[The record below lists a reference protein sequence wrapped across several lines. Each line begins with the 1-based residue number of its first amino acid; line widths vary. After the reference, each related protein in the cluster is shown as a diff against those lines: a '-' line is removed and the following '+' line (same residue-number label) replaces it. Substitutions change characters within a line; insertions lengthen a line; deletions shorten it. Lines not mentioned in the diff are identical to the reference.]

1 MHDGANRAEEIF
13 CAALPLPPERRA
25 AYLAET
31 CGADPG
37 LRARVEEMLSRQA
50 EARRF
55 FETSRPGINVA
66 ALAGRL
72 VSEAA
77 GAARPE
83 PDPEIGR
90 QVGSYRLIEKLGE
103 GGCGVVYLARQDE
116 PVRRHVALKIIKLGM
131 DTRGF
136 IARFDAERRTLA
148 MMDHPNIAHVLD
160 AGATETGRPYL
171 AMELVRGTKITRFC
185 DENRHDIRR
194 RLSLFIQV
202 CHAIQHAHQKG
213 VIHRDIKASNVLVT
227 LIDGVA
233 VPKVIDFGVAKAVDG
248 EPTANQ
254 TVLTTCELFIGTPAY
269 MSPEQ
274 AGTGGLAADT
284 RSDVYSLGVLLH
296 ELLIGRTPFT
306 HRELIEAGPE
316 RMRRILRENEPPPP
330 SARLADMPAGEL
342 ARVAADRREH
352 PARLVALL
360 KRDLDW
366 IVMRALEKD
375 RDRRYP
381 TAIGLA
387 LDVQRH
393 LNNEAVLARP
403 PSRSYQFRKFV
414 RRNRAVFASLTAVGL
429 ALVAGFG
436 TSTWLYFQAREAHR
450 AAEKGR
456 ATEAFMRRQAEANL
470 TVAKAAS
477 LIDKYQ
483 MQQAD
488 ELVGGLPASDM
499 ATVGA
504 ALYRPLGDWAAVLG
518 NWPRAA
524 EYYSVLVR
532 LDLSERPD
540 PATLDYTKYTVFLI
554 ELGDRRA
561 YDEFCRDTIRHF
573 AGTPDPVAAE
583 RTLKLCSLL
592 PPGPER
598 IAALTPF
605 AGLTARSI
613 TERGGVTQADWPV
626 FWRHLSL
633 ALFEYR
639 LGHYTESLRLGDRCL
654 EFDALENVPPRAASV
669 HAIAAMCLAR
679 LGRHEPAR
687 AELAKSRALIDERAK
702 TPFVAY
708 DDSRGWWYD
717 WFVARILAREAGT
730 MIDDAPAP
738 AGAHAE

>member
-1 MHDGANRAEEIF
+1 MHDDVDRAEEIF
-13 CAALPLPPERRA
+13 CAALPMAEEERS

-31 CGADPG
+31 CGSDRE
-37 LRARVEEMLSRQA
+37 LRARVEGMLSRQA

-55 FETSRPGINVA
+55 FDASRPGINVA

-72 VSEAA
+72 VDAATEAWS
-77 GAARPE
+77 E
-83 PDPEIGR
+83 PDLETGNR
-90 QVGSYRLIEKLGE
+90 VGSYRLLEKLGE
-103 GGCGVVYLARQDE
+103 GGCGVVYLAQQDQ
-116 PVRRHVALKIIKLGM
+116 PVRRQVALKIIKLGM

-136 IARFDAERRTLA
+136 IARFNAERRTLA
-148 MMDHPNIAHVLD
+148 MMDHPNIAYVLD

-185 DENRHDIRR
+185 DENKHDIRR

-233 VPKVIDFGVAKAVDG
+233 VPKVIDFGVAKAVGG
-248 EPTANQ
+248 EPSANQ

-274 AGTGGLAADT
+274 AETGGLAADT
-284 RSDVYSLGVLLH
+284 RSDVYSLGVLLY
-296 ELLIGRTPFT
+296 ELLTGETPFS

-316 RMRRILRENEPPPP
+316 RMRRILREKEPPPP
-330 SARLADMPAGEL
+330 SAKLAGMPAGEL
-342 ARVAADRREH
+342 ALAAAHRREH
-352 PARLVALL
+352 PAKLGALL

-366 IVMRALEKD
+366 IAMKALEKD

-387 LDVQRH
+387 LDVQRY
-393 LNNEAVLARP
+393 LNNEAVQARP

-414 RRNRAVFASLTAVGL
+414 RRNRAVFVSLTAVGL

-436 TSTWLYFQAREAHR
+436 TSTWLFFQAREAHR

-456 ATEAFMRRQAEANL
+456 ATEALLRRQAEANL

-488 ELVGGLPASDM
+488 ELVGALPTSDM

-504 ALYRPLGDWAAVLG
+504 ALFRPLGDWAAVRG
-518 NWPRAA
+518 DWRRAA
-524 EYYSVLVR
+524 EYYSALVR

-540 PATLDYTKYTVFLI
+540 PATLDYTKYTVILA

-561 YDEFCRDTIRHF
+561 YDEFCRASIKQF
-573 AGTPDPVAAE
+573 SGTASPVAAE

-592 PPGPER
+592 PPDPGR
-598 IAALTPF
+598 IAELSPF
-605 AGLTARSI
+605 AEATARSVA
-613 TERGGVTQADWPV
+613 ERTALTQADWPV

-639 LGHYTESLRLGDRCL
+639 RGDYAEALDHGARCL
-654 EFDALENVPPRAASV
+654 EFDALENVPPRAAGV
-669 HAIAAMCLAR
+669 HAIAAMCFAR
-679 LGRHEPAR
+679 LGRDERAR
-687 AELAKSRALIDERAK
+687 AELARSRALIDERAQ

-717 WFVARILAREAGT
+717 WFVARILAREAEA
-730 MIDDAPAP
+730 MIGGAPTP
-738 AGAHAE
+738 GADGE